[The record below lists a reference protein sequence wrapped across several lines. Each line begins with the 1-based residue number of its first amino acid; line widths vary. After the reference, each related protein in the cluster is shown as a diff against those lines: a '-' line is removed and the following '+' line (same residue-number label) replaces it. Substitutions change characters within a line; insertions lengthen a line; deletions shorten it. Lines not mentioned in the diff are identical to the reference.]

1 MTIMLLSCHCIITM
15 FVVMNA
21 GSSALPRATATKVVA
36 EVAHS
41 FFAAAKSLEAEE
53 IGLGHV
59 TLTLLPDEPSV
70 QEEGRCI
77 KALQELQDWGIN
89 LLPAQYYQVGGQRM
103 ASRDTSGQL
112 CATVHFCSAL

>member
-1 MTIMLLSCHCIITM
+1 M
-15 FVVMNA
+15 FAVMNA

-89 LLPAQYYQVGGQRM
+89 LLPSQYYQVGGLGVV
-103 ASRDTSGQL
+103 SRDVSGQ
-112 CATVHFCSAL
+112 FCSTVQYNWALWSSV